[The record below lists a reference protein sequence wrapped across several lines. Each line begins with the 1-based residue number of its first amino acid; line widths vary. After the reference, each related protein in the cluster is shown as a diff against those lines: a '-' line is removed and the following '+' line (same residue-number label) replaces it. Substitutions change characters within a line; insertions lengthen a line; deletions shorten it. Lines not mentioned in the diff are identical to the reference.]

1 MSSSDLPVIL
11 NSVFGAFDAEDPGSV
26 ALTLAAHG
34 MNVFPLHTPQGVDG
48 CSCGTACG
56 RSAGK
61 HPRTRHGLLEAST
74 NPQVV
79 AAWWTR
85 WPAAN
90 VAVVTGVASGMLV
103 LDIDPDQ
110 DGETTIAALE
120 AQHGA
125 LAPTWAVETGGGGL
139 HLWYRHT
146 GTDVPCSVGKLGPGL
161 DVRGDGGYV
170 VVPPS
175 RHRSGERYR
184 WGEAWHPSK
193 VPLVPA
199 PPWLLALMSFL
210 RAPRMIPP
218 ELVPLR
224 ERDGGNHFWGGI
236 AAIPEGSR
244 NAALTSL
251 AGSMRRRGFGAAA
264 IHAALQ
270 AENTERCSPPL
281 PEAEVTKIAHSVAR
295 YAPDPGTAA
304 PTRDS
309 HFAGLR
315 RGGFVEFV
323 AGTAVRR

>member
-1 MSSSDLPVIL
+1 MAAP
-11 NSVFGAFDAEDPGSV
+11 AFDALDSAEV
-26 ALTLAAHG
+26 ALVLAALG
-34 MNVFPLHTPQGVDG
+34 IKVFPVHTPQGVDG
-48 CSCGTACG
+48 CSCGTPCG
-56 RSAGK
+56 RSTGK
-61 HPRTRHGLLEAST
+61 HPRIRRGLLEAST
-74 NPQVV
+74 DHQVI

-90 VAVVTGVASGMLV
+90 VAAVTGVASGVLA

-110 DGETTIAALE
+110 GGETTIAALE

-139 HLWYRHT
+139 HLWYRHA

-161 DVRGDGGYV
+161 DIRGDGGYV

-184 WGEAWHPSK
+184 WGAAWHPTK

-199 PPWLLALMSFL
+199 PPWLLALTGLTSS
-210 RAPRMIPP
+210 PSMIPP
-218 ELVPLR
+218 APNPIR
-224 ERDGGNHFWGGI
+224 ERDGGNHFWGEI

-251 AGSMRRRGFGAAA
+251 AGTMRRRGFSGAA
-264 IHAALQ
+264 ILAALQ
-270 AENTERCSPPL
+270 AENTTRCVPPL
-281 PEAEVTKIAHSVAR
+281 SAAEVAKIACSVAR
-295 YAPDPGTAA
+295 YAPDPEAVS
-304 PTRDS
+304 PTRDGHS
-309 HFAGLR
+309 AGPR

-323 AGTAVRR
+323 GGTAVRR